1 MNQQSQHEASHA
13 GRIGPNAIIRVAEA
27 LEAAE
32 NRAAVEHLFT
42 AAGLAHYL
50 DAMPDAMVDEREVSR
65 LQTALRE
72 QLGIAR
78 ARAISRD
85 AGRRTGDYLLA
96 HRIPKPAQRLL
107 KLLPAGLASQVLIKA
122 IGKNAWTFAGSG
134 HFSAAPGKPVR
145 LTIQNGPIC
154 AGAKADEP
162 LCDFYAGTFERLFRV
177 LVQRET
183 QVTETACQAQGAE
196 ACVFEARW

>member
-1 MNQQSQHEASHA
+1 MNDLSQHQDTI

-32 NRAAVEHLFT
+32 NRAAVEQLFKS
-42 AAGLAHYL
+42 AELAHYL
-50 DAMPDAMVDEREVSR
+50 DAMPDSMVDEREVTR
-65 LQTALRE
+65 LQTALRA
-72 QLGIAR
+72 QLGIER

-85 AGRRTGDYLLA
+85 AGTRTGDYLLA
-96 HRIPKPAQRLL
+96 RRIPKPAQRLL
-107 KLLPAGLASQVLIKA
+107 KILPASLASRVLLKA

-134 HFSAAPGKPVR
+134 HFSAQPGRPVQ
-145 LTIQNGPIC
+145 LTIGNGPIC
-154 AGAKADEP
+154 AGASADQP

-177 LVQRET
+177 LVQRNT
-183 QVTETACQAQGAE
+183 RVTEIACQAQGAA